1 MSYAPVELRHVPLKR
16 SLLGYHRGAVDAVLD
31 DIATSY
37 ETVWRERAQ
46 LADRIEQ
53 LEAEVARHRELEH
66 LLRATL
72 VSAEQAA
79 QRLRDEGKAE
89 AATLVDEARHE
100 ARDITRRA
108 RAERES
114 LVLDARRI
122 RLLLHAALDAVDET
136 EIPEEQQGQPSQTG
150 AEAGGEAE
158 AEAA

>member
-1 MSYAPVELRHVPLKR
+1 MSYAPVELRHVPLR
-16 SLLGYHRGAVDAVLD
+16 RGLLGYQRGAVDAVLD

-53 LEAEVARHRELEH
+53 LEAELARHRDLEQ

-79 QRLRDEGKAE
+79 QRLKEEGQAE
-89 AATLVDEARHE
+89 ATAIVEEARLE
-100 ARDITRRA
+100 AREITRRA
-108 RAERES
+108 RAEREA
-114 LVLDARRI
+114 LLLDARRI
-122 RLLLHAALDAVDET
+122 RLLLRAALDAV
-136 EIPEEQQGQPSQTG
+136 EESDMLEGEESPPGLRS
-150 AEAGGEAE
+150 EARPE

>member
-16 SLLGYHRGAVDAVLD
+16 RLFGYERGAVDAVLD

-46 LADRIEQ
+46 LAERIEQ
-53 LEAEVARHRELEH
+53 LETELSRHRDLEQ

-79 QRLRDEGKAE
+79 QRLKEEGRAE
-89 AATLVDEARHE
+89 ADRIVEEARRE
-100 ARDITRRA
+100 ARETTRRA

-136 EIPEEQQGQPSQTG
+136 EVVAGQQELAQQPEPDV
-150 AEAGGEAE
+150 
-158 AEAA
+158 EAA

>member
-1 MSYAPVELRHVPLKR
+1 MSYAPVELRHVPLRRGMLGYKR
-16 SLLGYHRGAVDAVLD
+16 SNVDTVLD

-46 LADRIEQ
+46 LTDRVEQ
-53 LEAEVARHRELEH
+53 LEMELARHRELEQ

-79 QRLRDEGKAE
+79 QRLKEDGRQE
-89 AATLVDEARHE
+89 ANAMIEEARLE
-100 ARDITRRA
+100 AREITRRA
-108 RAERES
+108 RAEREA

-122 RLLLHAALDAVDET
+122 RLMLNAALDAVEEADVT
-136 EIPEEQQGQPSQTG
+136 E
-150 AEAGGEAE
+150 AEPVVVDPPAE